1 MFNFIF
7 KICLIFLF
15 LVNPSLSKNFNDVLI
30 KGNLRISNETII
42 VFSEI
47 PQEKFLDEKSLNL
60 ILKRLYSTGFF
71 KDVMLE
77 IEDSNLII
85 SVVENP
91 IIQNVFIQNIK
102 RNKTKDSIY
111 EILSL
116 KDRSSFNLTS
126 FKKDEISIT
135 NYLKNLGYYRPK
147 ITASFEELG
156 ENKINL
162 FYKIDTGQKAKIS
175 KISFIG
181 DKKFNNNKLRSIIVS
196 EEYKFWKFISGKKF
210 LNEDLIKF
218 DVKLLT
224 NFYKNKGFFDII
236 VNSSFANYLGNDEF
250 ELIYNISSG
259 KKYFFNN
266 LSLNLPSDY
275 DEANFN
281 QLKLIF
287 SDLKGK
293 NYSLNAIQKILKEI
307 DKIVLYE
314 EYEFLKSTVNEQTN
328 DNLIDLRFTITE
340 SETKFYVEKI
350 NIFGNDVTHE
360 SVLRDR
366 LFVDEG
372 DAFNELLH
380 TKSINKLKSSGFF
393 GDVTSEV
400 LDGSMENQKIL
411 NIIVKEKPTGELTA
425 GAGLGTDG
433 GKLSFGLKENNFLGK
448 GIAFGTSLSLGSES
462 VRGLISVDNPNYNG
476 SNRSLNF
483 SVESTITDRLKNFGY
498 KSSKT
503 GFSIGS
509 GFEYY
514 DDFFLNTGIS
524 SYVEKLDTDSTA
536 STNMKKQDG
545 SYFDTFFNYTLS
557 YDKRNQSYQTTDGFI
572 SRFTQKVPLLS
583 DNYSLTNT
591 YDYKIFTEWLSQNV
605 ASFGFYAR
613 STNSITGKNVKLS
626 DRLFLPSS
634 RLRGFESGK
643 VGPKDGL
650 DYIGGNYAIAVNL
663 ASTLPQ
669 IMPNSQNTDFSI
681 FLDAANI
688 WGVDYSSGLQDSSK
702 IRSSLG
708 IAVDFFTPIGPL
720 SISLSEAITKS
731 NSDITESFRFNLGT
745 TF

>member
-1 MFNFIF
+1 MYNFIF

-275 DEANFN
+275 NEANFN

-314 EYEFLKSTVNEQTN
+314 EYEFLKSTVNEQAN
-328 DNLIDLRFTITE
+328 DNLIDLKFTITE
-340 SETKFYVEKI
+340 SEKFYVEKI
-350 NIFGNDVTHE
+350 NIFGNDVTQE

-372 DAFNELLH
+372 DAFNKLLH
-380 TKSINKLKSSGFF
+380 TKSINKLKSAGFF
-393 GDVTSEV
+393 SDVTSEV
-400 LDGSMENQKIL
+400 LEGSTENQKIL
-411 NIIVKEKPTGELTA
+411 NIIVKEKPTGEITA

-433 GKLSFGLKENNFLGK
+433 GKLSFGIKENNFLGK
-448 GIAFGTSLSLGSES
+448 GIAFGSSLSLGSES

-483 SVESTITDRLKNFGY
+483 SVESTITDRLTNFGY

-503 GFSIGS
+503 GFSLGS

-536 STNMKKQDG
+536 SANMKKQDG

-572 SRFTQKVPLLS
+572 SRFTQKIPLVS

-591 YDYKIFTEWLSQNV
+591 YDYKIFTELLSQNV
-605 ASFGFYAR
+605 ASFSFYAR

-643 VGPKDGL
+643 IGPKDNL

-663 ASTLPQ
+663 ASTIPQ

-681 FLDAANI
+681 FFDAANV
-688 WGVDYSSGLQDSSK
+688 WGVDYSSSLQDSSK
-702 IRSSLG
+702 IRSSVG
-708 IAVDFFTPIGPL
+708 IAIDFFTPIGPL
-720 SISLSEAITKS
+720 NISLSEPITK
-731 NSDITESFRFNLGT
+731 NNDDITESFRFNLGT

>member
-663 ASTLPQ
+663 ASSLPQ